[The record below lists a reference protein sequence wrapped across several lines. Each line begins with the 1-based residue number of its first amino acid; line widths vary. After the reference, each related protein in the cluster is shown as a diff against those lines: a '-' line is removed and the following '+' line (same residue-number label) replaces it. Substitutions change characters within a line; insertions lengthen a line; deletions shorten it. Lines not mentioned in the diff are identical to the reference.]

1 MEFIKQELNIN
12 FMGKRKITFMISA
25 AVIAV
30 SILSLVVKGGPN
42 YGIDF
47 VGGTLVQ
54 IKFTEPVTVKEI
66 RGVLGEIDLGRKC
79 VIQRFGDEADNEYLF
94 RLEKSESSNE
104 GVTKQIEGTLKASM
118 GDEAL
123 EIRRSE
129 VVGPKVGKELR
140 EKGVKSILY
149 AMIFILIYITW
160 RFEFKFALGAIFA
173 LIHDV
178 IITIGIF
185 SITGK
190 EISLPIVA
198 ALLTIV
204 GYSLNDTI
212 IVFDRI
218 RELARRVRRG
228 GYSTIVNRA
237 LNITLN
243 RTLLT
248 SLTTL
253 IVVVTLFIL
262 GGGVIHDFAFAMI
275 IGVLVGTYSSIFV
288 ASPVLLAWE
297 TLMSRYGKG

>member
-12 FMGKRKITFMISA
+12 FVGRRKIALVISA
-25 AVIAV
+25 VVIAV
-30 SILSLVVKGGPN
+30 SILSLVIKGGPN

-54 IKFTEPVTVKEI
+54 IKFAEPVTVSEV
-66 RGVLGEIDLGRKC
+66 RDVLNEVDLGKKC
-79 VIQRFGDEADNEYLF
+79 VIQRFGDASDNEYLF
-94 RLEKSESSNE
+94 RLEKSESSIE
-104 GVTKQIEGTLKASM
+104 GVTKQIEGALRASM
-118 GDEAL
+118 GDEGF

-160 RFEFKFALGAIFA
+160 RFEFKFALGAIIA
-173 LIHDV
+173 LMHDV
-178 IITIGIF
+178 MITVGIF
-185 SITGK
+185 SILGK

-228 GYSTIVNRA
+228 GYSEIVNRA

-243 RTLLT
+243 RTVLT

-262 GGGVIHDFAFAMI
+262 GGVVIHDFAFAMI

-288 ASPVLLAWE
+288 ASPVLLAYE
-297 TLMSRYGKG
+297 SLMSKFGKG

>member
-1 MEFIKQELNIN
+1 MEFIKQELTID
-12 FMGKRKITFMISA
+12 FMGRRKIALMISA
-25 AVIAV
+25 AMIAV

-54 IKFTEPVTVKEI
+54 IKFAEPVTVKEI

-104 GVTKQIEGTLKASM
+104 GVTKQIEGVLKASM

-160 RFEFKFALGAIFA
+160 RFEFKFALGAILA

-178 IITIGIF
+178 TITLGIF

-228 GYSTIVNRA
+228 GYTGIVNRA

-288 ASPVLLAWE
+288 ASPALLAWE